1 MGGAVGNAFVEV
13 CIAVSGSDVG
23 GGVGGAVGLSVEVGG
38 VVSGSDEGA
47 VGLLVGV
54 AIVVSGC
61 DDGVGVEAGSWLVRV
76 GSVTCGVDWAAC
88 SGVAGGA
95 PVVSGCWLHPHSK
108 KPTRALAAAI
118 WIFRTGF
125 IVVIPFIEPAC
136 ADNFELNRG
145 ATEP

>member
-1 MGGAVGNAFVEV
+1 MAIGNSFVEV
-13 CIAVSGSDVG
+13 GIVASGSG
-23 GGVGGAVGLSVEVGG
+23 GGVSV
-38 VVSGSDEGA
+38 GA

-54 AIVVSGC
+54 DIMVSGI